1 MANVSLTALHGGGA
15 VTVDAA
21 LISNINTQIATL
33 TAQQLREAGTTQG
46 TRVSPTGVDP
56 VDVRETV
63 QDVRTIVQA
72 SNALSPTQSP
82 SILGG
87 AIFRDG
93 MPAAQQVFNAAG
105 PAPITGLSL
114 TGLVAGNYLFMMSGT
129 ADSTD
134 IAACGA
140 TFSIAKNGAPIG
152 TVLSSPQSTFGAN
165 SQISRGLGQM
175 GLQLQDGAI
184 PTDVYTILVGVVP
197 GGVGGDDITVT
208 DVTLTAIRLS

>member
-1 MANVSLTALHGGGA
+1 MPNVSFTRLQGGGA
-15 VTVDAA
+15 VTIDSA
-21 LISNINTQIATL
+21 LIDPATQIAAL
-33 TAQQLREAGTTQG
+33 GAADLRLAGTSRG
-46 TRVSPTGVDP
+46 TRISPTGLDT
-56 VDVRETV
+56 VDVQESVTDA
-63 QDVRTIVQA
+63 QTIVRA
-72 SNALSPTQSP
+72 ANALGPTASPV
-82 SILGG
+82 ILGG

-114 TGLVAGNYLFMMSGT
+114 TGLVAGSYLFMMSGT